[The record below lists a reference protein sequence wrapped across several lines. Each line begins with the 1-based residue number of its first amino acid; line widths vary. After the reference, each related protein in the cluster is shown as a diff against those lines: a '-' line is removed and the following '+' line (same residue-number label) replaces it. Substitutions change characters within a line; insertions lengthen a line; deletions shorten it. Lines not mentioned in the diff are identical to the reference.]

1 MGNLGARLALPKTHL
16 SEQALTLP
24 HPQVDVVSRTQ
35 VLRQYR
41 TVPARG
47 GQIEVARSFTQ
58 IALQPAL
65 ILRIQSARSAGSLT
79 FAQGI

>member
-1 MGNLGARLALPKTHL
+1 LGDLGARLAQPKTHL

-24 HPQVDVVSRTQ
+24 HPQVDVVSPTQ

-41 TVPARG
+41 TVPERG

-58 IALQPAL
+58 IALKPAR
-65 ILRIQSARSAGSLT
+65 ILRI
-79 FAQGI
+79 